1 MTKNSVLLIFLF
13 IILLISP
20 FLFGIIN
27 LSTTGEEEPNK
38 ISLILKT
45 QSGDYFKNVRMG
57 AEVAAKEFNVKVDF
71 TTPMDAND
79 VDGQIALVNEAIERK
94 TDALILA
101 PSDSNKL
108 VDITEKAVSEKIPVL
123 VIDSKLNTKKISS
136 YITTDN
142 VKAGELAGEK
152 LVSLCGAS
160 SRVAIINF
168 VEGSSNNKEREKGLL
183 SVISKHP
190 QINVIYSDYVSPD
203 SESASVL
210 TKRLVLGDDKVNTI
224 IALNYVSSMGV
235 AKAISEIGFAGK
247 VTVISFD
254 NTPEQI
260 EFLENGVIQATVTQ
274 SPFGMGY
281 LAVKYAVLNLQ
292 NKKIPKYV
300 DTGVVVI
307 DGSNMYLPQ
316 NQKILF
322 PFTQ

>member
-1 MTKNSVLLIFLF
+1 MSKKNVLLIFLF

-27 LSTTGEEEPNK
+27 LSTKGEDEPKK
-38 ISLILKT
+38 ISLILKD

-71 TTPMDAND
+71 TSSGDDTDI
-79 VDGQIALVNEAIERK
+79 DGQIALVNAAIERK
-94 TDALILA
+94 VDALILA
-101 PSDSNKL
+101 PSDYNKL
-108 VDITEKAVSEKIPVL
+108 VAVTEKAISEKIPVL
-123 VIDSKLNTKKISS
+123 VIDSNLNTNKISS

-142 VKAGELAGEK
+142 VKAGEIAGEK
-152 LVSLCGAS
+152 LVSLCDVY
-160 SRVAIINF
+160 SRIAIINF
-168 VEGSSNNKEREKGLL
+168 VEGASNNKEREEGLM
-183 SVISKHP
+183 SIISKYP
-190 QINVIYSDYVSPD
+190 QTNVVYKDYVAAD

-210 TKRLVLGDDKVNTI
+210 TKKLVLGDDKVNTI
-224 IALNYVSSMGV
+224 IALNYISSIGV
-235 AKAISEIGFAGK
+235 AEAIDEIGLAGK
-247 VTVISFD
+247 VTVITFD

-260 EFLENGVIQATVTQ
+260 EFLESGVIQATVTQ

-281 LAVKYAVLNLQ
+281 LAVKYAVLKMQ

-300 DTGVVVI
+300 DTGLVVI
-307 DGSNMYLPQ
+307 DRDNMYKPE

>member
-1 MTKNSVLLIFLF
+1 MSKKNSLLILLF

-27 LSTTGEEEPNK
+27 LSTKGEEEPKK

-57 AEVAAKEFNVKVDF
+57 AEVAAQEFNVKVDF
-71 TTPMDAND
+71 TSPSEENDIDA
-79 VDGQIALVNEAIERK
+79 QIALVNAAIERK
-94 TDALILA
+94 VDALILA
-101 PSDSNKL
+101 PSDSNRL
-108 VDITEKAVSEKIPVL
+108 ANVAEKAVSGNIPLL
-123 VIDSKLNTKKISS
+123 VIDSKLNSNKISS
-136 YITTDN
+136 YIATDN
-142 VKAGELAGEK
+142 VKAGEMAGKK
-152 LVSLCGAS
+152 LVSLCDVN

-168 VEGSSNNKEREKGLL
+168 VDGATNNKDRENGLW
-183 SVISKHP
+183 SIISKYP
-190 QINVIYSDYVSPD
+190 QVKVVYMDYVEAD

-210 TKRLVLGDDKVNTI
+210 TKKLVLGDDKVNTI
-224 IALNYVSSMGV
+224 IALNYISSIGV
-235 AKAISEIGFAGK
+235 AEAIDEIGFAGK
-247 VTVISFD
+247 VNVITFD
-254 NTPEQI
+254 NTPEEI
-260 EFLENGVIQATVTQ
+260 EFLERNVIQATVTQ

-292 NKKIPKYV
+292 GKKVSNYV

-307 DGSNMYLPQ
+307 DRNNMYLPQ

>member
-1 MTKNSVLLIFLF
+1 MSKKNILIIFLF

-27 LSTTGEEEPNK
+27 ISTKGEDEPKK

-57 AEVAAKEFNVKVDF
+57 AEVAAQEFNVKIDF
-71 TTPMDAND
+71 TSPRDETDI
-79 VDGQIALVNEAIERK
+79 DGQIALVNAAIERK
-94 TDALILA
+94 VDALVLA
-101 PSDSNKL
+101 PSDYNRL
-108 VDITEKAVSEKIPVL
+108 VKVTEKAISSEIPVL
-123 VIDSKLNTKKISS
+123 VIDSKLNTNKISS

-142 VKAGELAGEK
+142 VKAGEMAGEK
-152 LVSLCGAS
+152 LVSLCGVS
-160 SRVAIINF
+160 SRIAIINF
-168 VEGSSNNKEREKGLL
+168 VKGSSNNKEREEGLQ
-183 SVISKHP
+183 SIISKNP
-190 QINVIYSDYVSPD
+190 GLKVVYRDYVAAD

-210 TKRLVLGDDKVNTI
+210 TKKLVLGDDKVNTI
-224 IALNYVSSMGV
+224 IALNYISSIGV
-235 AKAISEIGFAGK
+235 AKAIDEIGLAGK
-247 VTVISFD
+247 VNVITFD

-260 EFLENGVIQATVTQ
+260 EFLESGVIQATVTQ

-281 LAVKYAVLNLQ
+281 LAVKYAVLKLQ

-300 DTGVVVI
+300 DTGLVVI
-307 DGSNMYLPQ
+307 DRVNMYKPE

>member
-1 MTKNSVLLIFLF
+1 MSKKNILLIVLF

-27 LSTTGEEEPNK
+27 LSNKGEEEPKK
-38 ISLILKT
+38 ISLVLKT

-57 AEVAAKEFNVKVDF
+57 AEVAAQEFNVKVDF
-71 TTPMDAND
+71 TSPSDEND
-79 VDGQIALVNEAIERK
+79 IDGQIALVNAAIERK
-94 TDALILA
+94 VDALILA
-101 PSDSNKL
+101 PSDYNKL
-108 VDITEKAVSEKIPVL
+108 AKVAEKAVSGKIPVL
-123 VIDSKLNTKKISS
+123 VIDSKLNSNKISS

-142 VKAGELAGEK
+142 VKAGEKAGEK
-152 LVSLCGAS
+152 LVSLCDVN

-168 VEGSSNNKEREKGLL
+168 VEGSTNNKDRENGLW
-183 SVISKHP
+183 SIISKHP
-190 QINVIYSDYVSPD
+190 QIKVVYMDYVAAD

-210 TKRLVLGDDKVNTI
+210 TKKLVLGDDKVNTI
-224 IALNYVSSMGV
+224 IALNYISSIGV
-235 AKAISEIGFAGK
+235 AEAIDEIGFAGK
-247 VTVISFD
+247 VKVITFD
-254 NTPEQI
+254 NTPEEI
-260 EFLENGVIQATVTQ
+260 EFLESNVIQATVTQ

-292 NKKIPKYV
+292 SKKTPKYV

-307 DGSNMYLPQ
+307 DRNNMYLPQ

>member
-1 MTKNSVLLIFLF
+1 MSKKNFLLIFLF

-27 LSTTGEEEPNK
+27 LSTKGEEEPKK

-45 QSGDYFKNVRMG
+45 QNGDYFKNVRMG

-71 TTPMDAND
+71 TSPSDEND
-79 VDGQIALVNEAIERK
+79 IDGQIALVNAAIERK
-94 TDALILA
+94 VDTVILA
-101 PSDSNKL
+101 PSDYNRL
-108 VDITEKAVSEKIPVL
+108 VNVTEKAISEKIPVL
-123 VIDSKLNTKKISS
+123 VIDSKLNTNKISS

-142 VKAGELAGEK
+142 VKAGRMAGEK
-152 LVSLCGAS
+152 LVTLCGVS
-160 SRVAIINF
+160 SRIAIINF
-168 VEGSSNNKEREKGLL
+168 VEGASNNKEREEGLWSIIL
-183 SVISKHP
+183 KNPELKVVYK
-190 QINVIYSDYVSPD
+190 DYVAAD

-210 TKRLVLGDDKVNTI
+210 TKKLVLGDDKVNTI
-224 IALNYVSSMGV
+224 IALNYISSIGV
-235 AKAISEIGFAGK
+235 AKAIDEIGLAGK
-247 VTVISFD
+247 VNVITFD

-260 EFLENGVIQATVTQ
+260 EFLESGVIQATVTQ

-300 DTGVVVI
+300 DTGLVVI
-307 DGSNMYLPQ
+307 DRVNMYKQ
-316 NQKILF
+316 ENQKILF